1 MGADRPPST
10 YLVLGCANNHHPLW
24 SEDPSEA
31 VRCPTCSERD
41 TRVVDSRDLDD
52 SATIRR
58 RRECNACSARF
69 TTYERVE
76 SARLS
81 VVKRDGERQE
91 FDRQKLAAGLEKAL
105 WRRPVPG
112 GTAEEL
118 ADSIE
123 GVLRSQGIAEVASA
137 RIGEM
142 AMDRLRQLDQIAL
155 VRYMSVHQRLEG
167 IDQLKR
173 EVDRVHAQRGRTA
186 PGQTI
191 LDLDLPPV
199 AVAPPPSRR
208 RGGRA

>member
-1 MGADRPPST
+1 M
-10 YLVLGCANNHHPLW
+10 
-24 SEDPSEA
+24 
-31 VRCPTCSERD
+31 RCPACSERD

-58 RRECNACSARF
+58 RRECNVCNARF

-91 FDRQKLAAGLEKAL
+91 FDRQKLTAGLDKAL
-105 WRRPVPG
+105 WRRPVPA
-112 GTAEEL
+112 GTAEDL
-118 ADSIE
+118 AESIE
-123 GVLRSQGIAEVASA
+123 ATLRGQGIGEVASA

-142 AMDRLRQLDQIAL
+142 AMERLRQLDQIAL

-173 EVDRVHAQRGRTA
+173 EVDRVHAQRGRAA
-186 PGQTI
+186 PGQTT
-191 LDLDLPPV
+191 LSLDLPPD
-199 AVAPPPSRR
+199 AVAPATASRR
-208 RGGRA
+208 RGGRS

>member
-1 MGADRPPST
+1 M
-10 YLVLGCANNHHPLW
+10 
-24 SEDPSEA
+24 
-31 VRCPTCSERD
+31 RCPACSERD

-58 RRECNACSARF
+58 RRECNACATRF

-91 FDRQKLAAGLEKAL
+91 FDRHKLAAGLERAL
-105 WRRPVPG
+105 WRRPVPA
-112 GTAEEL
+112 GTAEEV
-118 ADSIE
+118 SETIE
-123 GVLRSQGIAEVASA
+123 ATLRGQGIGEVASA
-137 RIGEM
+137 RIGEI

-173 EVDRVHAQRGRTA
+173 EVDRVHAQRGRAA

-191 LDLDLPPV
+191 LELDLPPV
-199 AVAPPPSRR
+199 SVAPPGASRR
-208 RGGRA
+208 RGRA

>member
-1 MGADRPPST
+1 M
-10 YLVLGCANNHHPLW
+10 
-24 SEDPSEA
+24 
-31 VRCPTCSERD
+31 RCPACSERD

-58 RRECNACSARF
+58 RRECNVCNARF

-91 FDRQKLAAGLEKAL
+91 FDRHKLASGLDKAL
-105 WRRPVPG
+105 WRRPVPS
-112 GTAEEL
+112 GTATEV
-118 ADSIE
+118 ADTIE
-123 GVLRSQGIAEVASA
+123 ATLRGQGIGEVGSA

-142 AMDRLRQLDQIAL
+142 AMERLRQLDQIAL

-173 EVDRVHAQRGRTA
+173 EVDRVYAQRGRAA

-191 LDLDLPPV
+191 LDLDLPP
-199 AVAPPPSRR
+199 APEPVTTAGSRR

>member
-1 MGADRPPST
+1 M
-10 YLVLGCANNHHPLW
+10 
-24 SEDPSEA
+24 
-31 VRCPTCSERD
+31 RCPACSERD

-58 RRECNACSARF
+58 RRECMTCNARF

-91 FDRQKLAAGLEKAL
+91 FDGQKLAAGLDKAL
-105 WRRPVPG
+105 WRRPVPA
-112 GTAEEL
+112 GTAEEV
-118 ADSIE
+118 AGSIE
-123 GVLRSQGIAEVASA
+123 AALRAQGIGEVASA

-142 AMDRLRQLDQIAL
+142 AMERLRQLDQIAL

-173 EVDRVHAQRGRTA
+173 EVDRVYAQRGRAA

-191 LDLDLPPV
+191 LDLDLPP
-199 AVAPPPSRR
+199 APEPVTTAGSRR
-208 RGGRA
+208 RGRA

>member
-1 MGADRPPST
+1 M
-10 YLVLGCANNHHPLW
+10 
-24 SEDPSEA
+24 
-31 VRCPTCSERD
+31 RCPACSERD

-81 VVKRDGERQE
+81 VVKRAGERQE

-105 WRRPVPG
+105 WRRPVPA
-112 GTAEEL
+112 GTSEEV
-118 ADSIE
+118 ADGIE
-123 GVLRSQGIAEVASA
+123 ATLRGQGIGEVASA
-137 RIGEM
+137 RIGQM
-142 AMDRLRQLDQIAL
+142 AMERLRQLDQIAL

-173 EVDRVHAQRGRTA
+173 EVDRVHAQRGRAA
-186 PGQTI
+186 PGQTT
-191 LDLDLPPV
+191 LSLDLPPV
-199 AVAPPPSRR
+199 VVAPAAAATRR
-208 RGGRA
+208 RGGRS

>member
-1 MGADRPPST
+1 M
-10 YLVLGCANNHHPLW
+10 
-24 SEDPSEA
+24 
-31 VRCPTCSERD
+31 RCPACSERD

-58 RRECNACSARF
+58 RRECNACSTRF

-81 VVKRDGERQE
+81 VAKRDGERQE

-105 WRRPVPG
+105 WRRPVPA
-112 GTAEEL
+112 GTAEDV
-118 ADSIE
+118 ADTIE
-123 GVLRSQGIAEVASA
+123 AILRSQGIAEVASA
-137 RIGEM
+137 HIGEM
-142 AMDRLRQLDQIAL
+142 AMERLRQLDQIAL

-173 EVDRVHAQRGRTA
+173 EVDRVYAQRGRAA
-186 PGQTI
+186 PGQTT
-191 LDLDLPPV
+191 LPLDLPPV
-199 AVAPPPSRR
+199 TAAPATGSRR

>member
-1 MGADRPPST
+1 M
-10 YLVLGCANNHHPLW
+10 
-24 SEDPSEA
+24 
-31 VRCPTCSERD
+31 RCPACSERD

-58 RRECNACSARF
+58 RRECNACSTRF

-91 FDRQKLAAGLEKAL
+91 FDRQKLAAGLDKAL
-105 WRRPVPG
+105 WRRPVPAG
-112 GTAEEL
+112 AAEDVAE
-118 ADSIE
+118 SIE
-123 GVLRSQGIAEVASA
+123 ATLRAQGIGEVASA

-142 AMDRLRQLDQIAL
+142 AMERLRQLDQIAL

-186 PGQTI
+186 PGQTV

-199 AVAPPPSRR
+199 AVGPATTPRR
-208 RGGRA
+208 RGRS

>member
-1 MGADRPPST
+1 M
-10 YLVLGCANNHHPLW
+10 
-24 SEDPSEA
+24 
-31 VRCPTCSERD
+31 RCPACSERD

-58 RRECNACSARF
+58 RRECNVCNARF

-91 FDRQKLAAGLEKAL
+91 FDRQKLTAGLDKAL
-105 WRRPVPG
+105 WRRPVSVA
-112 GTAEEL
+112 TAEEV
-118 ADSIE
+118 AESIE
-123 GVLRSQGIAEVASA
+123 ATLRGQGIGEVASA

-142 AMDRLRQLDQIAL
+142 AMERLRQLDQIAL

-173 EVDRVHAQRGRTA
+173 EVDRVYAQRGRAA

-191 LDLDLPPV
+191 LDLDLPP
-199 AVAPPPSRR
+199 APEPVTTAGSRR